1 MKINRRQ
8 FLAGVSGAGG
18 VTVAGCLQSD
28 TGPSSDTD
36 DADPETSDI
45 PADAVD
51 ITEHGA
57 DPTGEESVV
66 PVLDSV
72 AEDGAVIH
80 FPSGEYRFDDT
91 WQFDGFEQFTLLGPE
106 ATIVPVEG
114 FDSHLFYLQSREPPS
129 SFRFEGFSFDFTAP
143 NTGGRLVDAQ
153 IASDLTIRDVSAE
166 GTVDADTNL
175 VRVDVTDPDGSGLVE
190 RLSLPDGA
198 TADYDISGCYVGN
211 RNRGDLRFVDCH
223 IEGFPDNGL
232 YADPP
237 GGRMVVEG
245 GTYANSGVSNVR
257 VRADSLVRNVHVR
270 CDSVQPGFEN
280 MRGIRLSNYSPVSEA
295 PPAVVRN
302 CTVEL
307 TEVTGGSDA
316 AIELAEDLPAA
327 EIYDTQIHIDVDSV
341 PALRAKSPREPTNS
355 DSLSGI
361 RCENVH
367 ITGNCGRAAAVYIVD
382 RDRCQFDTLCVHQTG
397 PNQNGIELLRSN
409 DNTIQNSY
417 FNVTGEPVLLQ
428 ASTSDISSLRTVPL
442 DDDVVSM
449 SEVDCGHSR

>member
-1 MKINRRQ
+1 MKTDRRRL
-8 FLAGVSGAGG
+8 LASISGVVGGA
-18 VTVAGCLQSD
+18 VAGCLQSRSD
-28 TGPSSDTD
+28 PLSDTNGV
-36 DADPETSDI
+36 DPETSEI

-51 ITEHGA
+51 ITDHGA
-57 DPTGEESVV
+57 DPTGERSVV
-66 PVLDSV
+66 PVLESV

-91 WQFDGFEQFTLLGPE
+91 WQFDGFEEFTLLGPE
-106 ATIVPVEG
+106 ATIVPTEG
-114 FDSHLFYLQSREPPS
+114 FDSHLFSLQSREPPS
-129 SFRFEGFSFDFTAP
+129 KLRFEGFSFDFTAP
-143 NTGGRLVDAQ
+143 KTGGRLVDAQ
-153 IASDLTIRDVSAE
+153 VASDLTIRDVSAS

-175 VRVDVTDPDGSGLVE
+175 VRVDVTEPDGSGLVE

-198 TADYDISGCYVGN
+198 TAEYDISGCYVGN
-211 RNRGDLRFVDCH
+211 RNRGDIRFVDCR

-237 GGRMVVEG
+237 GGRMIIEG
-245 GTYANSGVSNVR
+245 GMYANSGVSNVR

-270 CDSVQPGFEN
+270 CDSTQPGFEN

-327 EIYDTQIHIDVDSV
+327 EIYDTRIHVDVDGV
-341 PALRAKSPREPTNS
+341 PALRAKSPREPTTN

-361 RCENVH
+361 RCENVQ
-367 ITGNCGRAAAVYIVD
+367 ITGSCGRAAAVYVVD
-382 RDRCQFDTLCVHQTG
+382 RDRCQFDTLCVNQTG
-397 PNQNGIELLRSN
+397 PNQNGIELLRSD
-409 DNTIQNSY
+409 DNSIRNSY

-428 ASTSDISSLRTVPL
+428 ASTSNVSSLRTAPL

-449 SEVDCGHSR
+449 SDVDCGHSR